1 MRLTPLALTAASLVA
16 LVGCGGPKPP
26 APTSSSL
33 PPQSVGVDVP
43 AGPVFDPMAP
53 VQAVI
58 EKIKPYWHPP
68 GMPDYAKKWAPPSDV
83 KSLDRLYSE
92 NCQGCHGRGEK
103 VAGSIAMDNPTY
115 LAVISEEQLKAI
127 ITDGVAHTGMPA
139 FTESKGGL
147 ITDEQIA
154 ILATGIKS
162 WAKTP
167 ASAGPLPPYSAPLG
181 NPQAG
186 LTAFGVSCASC
197 HGADGTGVQ
206 GKAGSVV
213 DPAYLGMASD
223 QYLRTITIA
232 GRNDLGCP
240 DFQHRV
246 PGRAMTD
253 TEISDV
259 VAWLA
264 SQRKNEFGKPL
275 SSSQP

>member
-1 MRLTPLALTAASLVA
+1 MRLLPLAFASAALVA
-16 LVGCGGPKPP
+16 LVGCGDTKPP
-26 APTSSSL
+26 AANLTTKD
-33 PPQSVGVDVP
+33 VDPP
-43 AGPVFDPMAP
+43 AGPPAFDPLAP
-53 VQAVI
+53 VHALIAAI
-58 EKIKPYWHPP
+58 EPHWNPP
-68 GMPDYAKKWAPPSDV
+68 GKPDINKKWEPPSAV
-83 KSLDRLYSE
+83 TSFERLYSE
-92 NCQGCHGRGEK
+92 NCQGCHGQGDK
-103 VAGSIAMDNPTY
+103 VAGSIALDNPMY
-115 LAVISEEQLKAI
+115 LAVISEPQLLSI
-127 ITDGVAHTGMPA
+127 ITNGVPHTGMPA

-147 ITDEQIA
+147 ITEQQID
-154 ILATGIKS
+154 ILAKGIKAWS
-162 WAKTP
+162 SRHP
-167 ASAGPLPPYSAPLG
+167 APTGPLPPYSAPLG

-197 HGADGTGVQ
+197 HGADGKGVA

-246 PGRAMTD
+246 PNRAMTNE
-253 TEISDV
+253 EISDV